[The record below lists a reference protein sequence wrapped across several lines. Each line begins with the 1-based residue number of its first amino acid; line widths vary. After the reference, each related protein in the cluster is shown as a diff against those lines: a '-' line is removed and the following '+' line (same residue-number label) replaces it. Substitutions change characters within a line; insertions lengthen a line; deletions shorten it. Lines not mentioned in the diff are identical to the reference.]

1 MISDFHF
8 IRPWL
13 LLLLSLPAVILWL
26 ASRSGDMRSRWKG
39 MIAPHLLESLIVD
52 GSPGSRVRPS
62 WLLFG
67 MLVLG
72 IVGVAGPTWQR
83 EPPHFVQDTAPLV
96 IAVDL
101 SATMDAIDVT
111 PSRLER
117 AKLKIRD
124 ILAARAGA
132 RTAIVA
138 YAGTAHLVLPPT
150 EDVALL
156 ESYSDALATRIMPK
170 SGKDTASAITLSNSL
185 LRKEGSTGTILLLT
199 DGIEEVAT
207 NSLKSSAN
215 AIVILGIGT
224 AAGGPV
230 RTPQGGFV
238 SDASGSRLLS
248 KLDMAKLEEIGK
260 QTGAAVATATD
271 DDTDVR
277 WIAQRVRSD
286 FAQREA
292 SDGDR
297 WRDRGWWLIIPLAIA
312 MASTFRKGWVVRTAV
327 LLLAVNVFS
336 AESARADSLID
347 MWLTRDQQGR
357 IQFERG
363 NSLAA
368 AERFVD
374 PVWKGVALY
383 RSGKFQEAVD
393 ALATLDTPESWY
405 DQGNALM
412 HLSKYDEA
420 VVAYGKALETRKD
433 WPEATA
439 NLAIAQRFLKAQ
451 QEKQEDQPEQPSEA
465 PDSVQFDEK
474 GKQGKEG
481 TVEVAEQASE
491 TWMKNIAVSPA
502 DLMARKFSIEAG
514 RMSR

>member
-1 MISDFHF
+1 
-8 IRPWL
+8 
-13 LLLLSLPAVILWL
+13 
-26 ASRSGDMRSRWKG
+26 
-39 MIAPHLLESLIVD
+39 
-52 GSPGSRVRPS
+52 
-62 WLLFG
+62 
-67 MLVLG
+67 
-72 IVGVAGPTWQR
+72 
-83 EPPHFVQDTAPLV
+83 
-96 IAVDL
+96 
-101 SATMDAIDVT
+101 MD
-111 PSRLER
+111 S
-117 AKLKIRD
+117 
-124 ILAARAGA
+124 
-132 RTAIVA
+132 
-138 YAGTAHLVLPPT
+138 
-150 EDVALL
+150 
-156 ESYSDALATRIMPK
+156 
-170 SGKDTASAITLSNSL
+170 
-185 LRKEGSTGTILLLT
+185 
-199 DGIEEVAT
+199 
-207 NSLKSSAN
+207 
-215 AIVILGIGT
+215 
-224 AAGGPV
+224 
-230 RTPQGGFV
+230 
-238 SDASGSRLLS
+238 
-248 KLDMAKLEEIGK
+248 
-260 QTGAAVATATD
+260 
-271 DDTDVR
+271 
-277 WIAQRVRSD
+277 QRVRSD